1 MAYKDK
7 KYNRLALTFGANVA
21 RRRQLMKMS
30 QAELSEKLDITP
42 DVVSRVENG
51 YIAPRFG
58 RIEQIAI
65 ALDCSVSE
73 LFREKNAEVNIMAN
87 SLAEMLAPL
96 PSSKQEEV
104 VSLIEQLVRILHDK
118 D

>member
-1 MAYKDK
+1 MTYKDK
-7 KYNRLALTFGANVA
+7 KCNRLALTFGANVA

-30 QAELSEKLDITP
+30 QAE
-42 DVVSRVENG
+42 
-51 YIAPRFG
+51 
-58 RIEQIAI
+58 
-65 ALDCSVSE
+65 
-73 LFREKNAEVNIMAN
+73 VNIMAN

-96 PSSKQEEV
+96 PSSKQEEL

>member
-1 MAYKDK
+1 MEDIYQINPQLDIPIYQQLVDTIRTAVK
-7 KYNRLALTFGANVA
+7 KGILAPNQ
-21 RRRQLMKMS
+21 QLPTVS
-30 QAELSEKLDITP
+30 ELSEKLDITP

-73 LFREKNAEVNIMAN
+73 LFREKNAISQAQYTK
-87 SLAEMLAPL
+87 SLGD
-96 PSSKQEEV
+96 
-104 VSLIEQLVRILHDK
+104 LIERMEMRGVK
-118 D
+118 